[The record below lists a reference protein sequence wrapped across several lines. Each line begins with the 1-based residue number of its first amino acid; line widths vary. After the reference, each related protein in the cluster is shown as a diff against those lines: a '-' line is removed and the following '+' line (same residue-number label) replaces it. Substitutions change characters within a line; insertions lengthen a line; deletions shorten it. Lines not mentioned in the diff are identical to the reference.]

1 MASAGVPRRR
11 YQGCSA
17 MDADPRDH
25 PRCSSLSWQAP
36 PQTSSLVG
44 QDAATSSAASLLL
57 PQEQPCSGRPWS
69 SESRRID
76 LCKAPPPPTLSG
88 SAT

>member
-25 PRCSSLSWQAP
+25 PRCSSLSCQAP
-36 PQTSSLVG
+36 SNFIARGPGRRNFQRRF
-44 QDAATSSAASLLL
+44 SASPARTAML
-57 PQEQPCSGRPWS
+57 RPPM
-69 SESRRID
+69 ELRSRRVD